1 MCVSWLNCVLFIKLL
16 SKDAQ
21 VLLQKLG
28 VEEVSEAILLTCRNT
43 ICLYFAWYSVRKT
56 EISLYRSFQTLDLVF
71 LQDEG
76 YNKGISCTE
85 KWLDF
90 FFWKREMARFKHSDT
105 NIFTNGWCSIL
116 WLIQWLIQSKNNV
129 SSGILCS
136 HHMHNIWILQLCVW
150 ESNYYC
156 GGFILKI
163 MLQSWAKRNSLFIGN
178 GDKSCSWIKKWWREV
193 VNTWGCR
200 GLFLE
205 LRCRLSA

>member
-71 LQDEG
+71 LQDEA

-85 KWLDF
+85 KWLDL
-90 FFWKREMARFKHSDT
+90 
-105 NIFTNGWCSIL
+105 NIV
-116 WLIQWLIQSKNNV
+116 IQIFSQMDDV
-129 SSGILCS
+129 A
-136 HHMHNIWILQLCVW
+136 
-150 ESNYYC
+150 YC
-156 GGFILKI
+156 DWYNDWYRVII
-163 MLQSWAKRNSLFIGN
+163 MLVVVSCASITCITYGCYNCVCEKEQLLLWWVHFKNYVAKLGQ
-178 GDKSCSWIKKWWREV
+178 KK
-193 VNTWGCR
+193 
-200 GLFLE
+200 
-205 LRCRLSA
+205 